1 MKAETMSAV
10 RFRKRYARS
19 LASVDYDK
27 PRTIFLEPSPEW
39 LAHERVGS
47 SAATGIL
54 ALSHETQHHAVVK
67 VKSMAASDALDTERV
82 YNFIRGRKP

>member
-1 MKAETMSAV
+1 MSSV

-39 LAHERVGS
+39 MAHERAGS
-47 SAATGIL
+47 AVATGVL
-54 ALSHETQHHAVVK
+54 AMGHESEHHAVVK
-67 VKSMAASDALDTERV
+67 QKSMNASDALDTNRV
-82 YNFIRGRKP
+82 FNFMRGRRNR